1 MARALRPSMIAKEL
15 KDITISEAK
24 IDSVGE
30 EIGRGAYGRVFTV
43 KYCGWVCAAKEI
55 HSILLEGVGLQEQR
69 SIKEGFLRE
78 CYHCNILSHPN
89 IVRFIGVYYP
99 KRDSNIPVMIMELMD
114 ESLVA
119 YVEKLPKN
127 ALKRKNSILYDVAKG
142 LSYLHAQNPAV
153 IHRDLSP
160 NNILLQK
167 GNGEIP
173 TAKIADLGVAK
184 MMKTHAD
191 SRSTMHKLTKVPGT
205 VDFMPPEAFA
215 STPFY
220 SIGLDV
226 FSYGGIMLFVAT
238 HKWPTPTD
246 QVKLDPITDELTPVS
261 EVKRR
266 QEYFDEITGDF
277 ACYKPLIEF
286 CLHNSPAKR
295 PTIAEVSEKLKVK
308 TDHYVNCKLA
318 LYV

>member
-1 MARALRPSMIAKEL
+1 MQVVHMARPLRPSLITKEL

-24 IDSVGE
+24 IESVGE

-43 KYCGWVCAAKEI
+43 KYCGWTCAAKEI
-55 HSILLEGVGLQEQR
+55 HSILLEDVGLREQR
-69 SIKEGFLRE
+69 SVKEGFLRE
-78 CYHCNILSHPN
+78 CYHCSILSHPN

-99 KRDSNIPVMIMELMD
+99 KTDCNIPVMIMELMD
-114 ESLVA
+114 ESLKA
-119 YVEKLPKN
+119 YMEKLPNN
-127 ALKRKNSILYDVAKG
+127 ALKRKNSILVDVAKG
-142 LSYLHAQNPAV
+142 LGYLHAQNPAV

-160 NNILLQK
+160 NNILLQT
-167 GNGEIP
+167 GGQGEIP

-184 MMKTHAD
+184 MVTD
-191 SRSTMHKLTKVPGT
+191 TRSTMHKLTKVPGT

-215 STPFY
+215 SIPFY

-226 FSYGGIMLFVAT
+226 FSFGGIMLFVTT

-246 QVKLDPITDELTPVS
+246 QVTLDPLTDALMPVS

-266 QEYFDEITGDF
+266 QEYLDEISSDF
-277 ACYKPLIEF
+277 TLYKPLIVS

-295 PTIAEVSEKLKVK
+295 PTIAEVSEKLKV
-308 TDHYVNCKLA
+308 YII
-318 LYV
+318 YG

>member
-1 MARALRPSMIAKEL
+1 MARTLRPSMITKEL

-24 IDSVGE
+24 IESIGE

-43 KYCGWVCAAKEI
+43 KYCGWICAAKEI

-78 CYHCNILSHPN
+78 CYHCSILSHPN
-89 IVRFIGVYYP
+89 IVRFIGVCYP
-99 KRDSNIPVMIMELMD
+99 KADSNIPVMIMELMD

-119 YVEKLPKN
+119 YMEKLPKN
-127 ALKRKNSILYDVAKG
+127 ALKRKNSILVDVAKG

-167 GNGEIP
+167 RKGEIP

-191 SRSTMHKLTKVPGT
+191 SRSTMQKLTKVPGM

-215 STPFY
+215 SVPRIRCILIC
-220 SIGLDV
+220 SQA
-226 FSYGGIMLFVAT
+226 SY
-238 HKWPTPTD
+238 
-246 QVKLDPITDELTPVS
+246 
-261 EVKRR
+261 
-266 QEYFDEITGDF
+266 
-277 ACYKPLIEF
+277 
-286 CLHNSPAKR
+286 NSR
-295 PTIAEVSEKLKVK
+295 GV
-308 TDHYVNCKLA
+308 
-318 LYV
+318 

>member
-1 MARALRPSMIAKEL
+1 MAKTLQISTITEEL
-15 KDITISEAK
+15 KAITISYSK
-24 IDSVGE
+24 IELVGK

-43 KYCGWVCAAKEI
+43 KYCGWICAAKEI
-55 HSILLEGVGLQEQR
+55 HSILLEGVGQQEQR
-69 SIKEGFLRE
+69 NIKEGFIRE
-78 CYHCNILSHPN
+78 CYRCCVLSHQN

-99 KRDSNIPVMIMELMD
+99 KRDSSIPVMIMEMMD
-114 ESLVA
+114 ENLVS
-119 YVEKLPKN
+119 YMKTLPKN
-127 ALKRKNSILYDVAKG
+127 ALKRKSAILVDVAEG

-167 GNGEIP
+167 GKGEIP
-173 TAKIADLGVAK
+173 IAKIADLGVAK
-184 MMKTHAD
+184 AVKTD
-191 SRSTMHKLTKVPGT
+191 SRSTLYKLTKVPGT

-215 STPFY
+215 SRPFY

-246 QVKLDPITDELTPVS
+246 QVKLDPRTDELIPVS
-261 EVKRR
+261 EVQRR
-266 QEYFDEITGDF
+266 QEYLNEITGDF
-277 ACYKPLIEF
+277 TRYKPLIVS

-295 PTIAEVSEKLKVK
+295 PTILDVSKRLKVK
-308 TDHYVNCKLA
+308 
-318 LYV
+318 

>member
-1 MARALRPSMIAKEL
+1 MAYI
-15 KDITISEAK
+15 
-24 IDSVGE
+24 
-30 EIGRGAYGRVFTV
+30 
-43 KYCGWVCAAKEI
+43 
-55 HSILLEGVGLQEQR
+55 
-69 SIKEGFLRE
+69 
-78 CYHCNILSHPN
+78 
-89 IVRFIGVYYP
+89 
-99 KRDSNIPVMIMELMD
+99 
-114 ESLVA
+114 
-119 YVEKLPKN
+119 EKLPKN
-127 ALKRKNSILYDVAKG
+127 ALKRKNSILIDVAKG

-167 GNGEIP
+167 RKGDIP

-191 SRSTMHKLTKVPGT
+191 GRSTMHKLTKVPGT

-215 STPFY
+215 SIPFY

-246 QVKLDPITDELTPVS
+246 QVKLDPITDALIPMS

-266 QEYFDEITGDF
+266 QEYFDEITGDL
-277 ACYKPLIEF
+277 ACYKPLIKS

-295 PTIAEVSEKLKVK
+295 PTIAEVSEKLKVR
-308 TDHYVNCKLA
+308 
-318 LYV
+318 